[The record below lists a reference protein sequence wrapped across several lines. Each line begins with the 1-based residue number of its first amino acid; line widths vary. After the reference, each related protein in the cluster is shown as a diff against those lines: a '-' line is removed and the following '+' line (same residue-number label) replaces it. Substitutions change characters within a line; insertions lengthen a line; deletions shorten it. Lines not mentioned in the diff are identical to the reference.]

1 MFWNKQRETAAS
13 RSSVTDDW
21 RSLLPAEKK
30 CLFDQIVRH
39 WEDAYA
45 IFSVALDDAMSLRL
59 EGKIGRACQCAE
71 IAAGAIGNLT
81 APLEGACRT
90 LDRIGRHL
98 ASPPSIAPLNPGFFR
113 GEAARQNAHWNQL
126 MHTVLFGGRSR
137 FLHKLRVLEIIVAD
151 SAEDFCRVCDDLVSS
166 HHREASWLRLDELHY
181 DVNTCLREIVVVL
194 KSFLLAMPSASL
206 ADFQTDL
213 NASVIPPPARQSP
226 RPSLDSAILGRRAG
240 HFRRE

>member
-1 MFWNKQRETAAS
+1 LFWNKKRETAAS

-30 CLFDQIVRH
+30 CLFDGIVRH

-45 IFSVALDDAMSLRL
+45 IFSVALDDAMSLRS
-59 EGKIGRACQCAE
+59 EGKIGRARQCAE
-71 IAAGAIGNLT
+71 IAAGAIGNLA

-90 LDRIGRHL
+90 LGRTGRHL

-151 SAEDFCRVCDDLVSS
+151 SAEDFCRVCDDLTAG

-181 DVNTCLREIVVVL
+181 DVNTCLREVVVVL

-206 ADFQTDL
+206 AAFQSDL
-213 NASVIPPPARQSP
+213 NASVIAPPARQSP
-226 RPSLDSAILGRRAG
+226 RPSLAPAILGRRAG